1 MSKYR
6 NNENIDYIN
15 QEIIKMLSL
24 DGRMAYSEKLRENI
38 KLFSASTYKKITRYR
53 DYKRIFN
60 PAMPKK
66 FTKRLLIME

>member
-24 DGRMAYSEKLRENI
+24 DGRMAYSEIARGENI
-38 KLFSASTYKKITRYR
+38 KLFSAST
-53 DYKRIFN
+53 
-60 PAMPKK
+60 
-66 FTKRLLIME
+66 

>member
-24 DGRMAYSEKLRENI
+24 DGRMAYSEIAKELKISNSLVHQRIKKLQDTDYKDFQSSQCQKKLRN
-38 KLFSASTYKKITRYR
+38 
-53 DYKRIFN
+53 DY
-60 PAMPKK
+60 
-66 FTKRLLIME
+66 L